1 MYKASEGNCD
11 PSEDELK
18 AFIEFLK
25 ASSDPKDKMLA
36 NKGVD
41 SREIFNFARDKNYN
55 TKKIEKLT
63 KLKNTEMMMKSNV
76 MPPYFNVDVDKTFY
90 EEVKEEIFT
99 KLLPNQYFPD
109 IS

>member
-1 MYKASEGNCD
+1 
-11 PSEDELK
+11 
-18 AFIEFLK
+18 
-25 ASSDPKDKMLA
+25 
-36 NKGVD
+36 
-41 SREIFNFARDKNYN
+41 
-55 TKKIEKLT
+55 
-63 KLKNTEMMMKSNV
+63 MMKSNV